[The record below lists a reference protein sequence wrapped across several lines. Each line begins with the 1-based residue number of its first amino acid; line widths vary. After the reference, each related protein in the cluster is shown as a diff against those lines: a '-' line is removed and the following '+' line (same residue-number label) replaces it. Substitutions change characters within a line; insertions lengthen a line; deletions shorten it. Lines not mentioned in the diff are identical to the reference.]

1 MHKEIE
7 IISQSQ
13 FIDNNYLV
21 TTLIIRLFDETMN
34 EAILSDPIN
43 DRLCYNT
50 IDAYKKYIETV
61 KKRRKDFENKIRKEL
76 NLQSYPSFTIT
87 QSLSEIFTVVAI
99 RNYK

>member
-34 EAILSDPIN
+34 EAILSEPIN
-43 DRLCYNT
+43 DRFCYKT
-50 IDAYKKYIETV
+50 IDEYKKYIETV
-61 KKRRKDFENKIRKEL
+61 RKRRKDFENKIRKEL
-76 NLQSYPSFTIT
+76 NLQSHPSVTIT

-99 RNYK
+99 RDYK